1 MQNAV
6 SLHRQ
11 LSITWKGSG
20 MTEYAF
26 DPGYGR
32 HLVSLIF
39 SLEDMYSD
47 INKFKNLNQKKFYFK
62 QYYPGMIKL
71 LKQNTAFYLG
81 CLLWAVY
88 LKAQPEG
95 EIVGNH
101 CLGNEYNEDTSL
113 VELLFLMKFMRTFS
127 KDTKYFMNQDFKYSE
142 DDMAMLEVY
151 KEFAVMNEGFVKT
164 EKNTDL
170 LLPKEVKTPSKEGL
184 EKIKSTIDEV
194 TSNGDFDKLN
204 ELKGLI
210 L

>member
-1 MQNAV
+1 MA
-6 SLHRQ
+6 
-11 LSITWKGSG
+11 
-20 MTEYAF
+20 EYAF

-71 LKQNTAFYLG
+71 LNQNTSFYLG

-88 LKAQPEG
+88 LKSQPQG

-101 CLGNEYNEDTSL
+101 CLGKEYDEDKSL
-113 VELLFLMKFMRTFS
+113 VELLFLIKFMRTFS

-142 DDMAMLEVY
+142 EDMEMLEVY
-151 KEFAVMNEGFVKT
+151 KEFAIMNEGFVKT

-170 LLPKEVKTPSKEGL
+170 LLPNKVKTPTSEEL
-184 EKIKSTIDEV
+184 NTIKTTIDEV
-194 TSNGDFDKLN
+194 VSDGDFSKLN
-204 ELKGLI
+204 GLRGLI